1 MTNPEG
7 LARVTERQ
15 QLERSRDEILEMLG
29 IHFSNDDLTMDELEH
44 RLELAFKARDDVE
57 LASLVADLPALR
69 AYSSEDSPVTGDLS
83 IVPPRG
89 VIGAIMGGSVRKGSW
104 VVPRHLKVV
113 AIMGGAELDLR
124 NAVLAPGVTEI
135 EVLAIMGGVDLLM
148 PSGVRVESIGM
159 GIMGGFDDSSGDASA
174 TNPDQPVI
182 RLSGFAL
189 MGGVGA
195 RLKAANRKVIK
206 KFNRALIKARKRAG
220 ITD

>member
-7 LARVTERQ
+7 LERVGERH
-15 QLERSRDEILEMLG
+15 QLERSRDDILERLG
-29 IHFSNDDLTMDELEH
+29 IHFANDDLSMDELEH
-44 RLELAFKARDDVE
+44 RLELAFKARDQYE
-57 LASLVADLPALR
+57 LSSLIADLPALR
-69 AYSSEDSPVTGDLS
+69 GYAPDAAPVTNDLS

-113 AIMGGAELDLR
+113 AIMGGADLDLR
-124 NAVLAPGVTEI
+124 NAVLAPGITEI
-135 EVLAIMGGVDLLM
+135 EVLAIMGGVDLLL
-148 PSGVRVESIGM
+148 PPGVRVESIGM
-159 GIMGGFDDSSGDASA
+159 GIMGGFEDSSGDASEPY
-174 TNPDQPVI
+174 PDQPVI

-195 RLKAANRKVIK
+195 RLKATNRRVIK